1 MPTNTLTENGT
12 HNNLNSNLCQVTCE
26 NYTNL
31 IENTACKVYKTDALE
46 ILIDDFVLFSLEEN
60 ID

>member
-1 MPTNTLTENGT
+1 M
-12 HNNLNSNLCQVTCE
+12 TCE

-31 IENTACKVYKTDALE
+31 IENTACKVHKTDALE
-46 ILIDDFVLFSLEEN
+46 ILIDDFTLFLLEEN